1 MSALDP
7 EDRTA
12 LRACATGLAG
22 IQGGLE
28 QMESRF
34 VEAIRGVHHRLDEVK
49 EDSQREVDKLE
60 ERVGADLV
68 EVRASVRRPALL
80 SGSGAGAAMA
90 IIVSTV
96 KATFWPSP

>member
-22 IQGGLE
+22 IQGGLG

-34 VEAIRGVHHRLDEVK
+34 VEAIRGVHHRLDEVR
-49 EDSQREVDKLE
+49 DGAQREVDKLE
-60 ERVGADLV
+60 ERVAADIAV
-68 EVRASVRRPALL
+68 VRTAGRRPALL

-90 IIVSTV
+90 LVVSTI
-96 KATFWPSP
+96 KEALWPS